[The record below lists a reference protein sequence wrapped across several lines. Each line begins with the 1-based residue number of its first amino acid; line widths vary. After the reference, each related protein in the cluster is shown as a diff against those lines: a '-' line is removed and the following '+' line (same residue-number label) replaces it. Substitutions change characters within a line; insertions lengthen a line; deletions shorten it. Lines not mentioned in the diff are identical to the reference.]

1 MTVLVY
7 YFNSACCL
15 YFIINYSWLIMD
27 FGVDCILLIAS
38 DGFSEEHTVKCTVRS
53 NGGPLSRESRVQ

>member
-1 MTVLVY
+1 MDRRIIFQICLFLTTVLVY
-7 YFNSACCL
+7 YFNIACCL

-38 DGFSEEHTVKCTVRS
+38 DGFSEEHTVKYST
-53 NGGPLSRESRVQ
+53 